1 MSGALPGLTILAL
14 LLCQSPA
21 AVAGPFGP
29 SLDADGATGKELLG
43 YLDHESY
50 KIRIEALDE
59 LADRKLI
66 QAVDRIVVLAKS
78 DEHYKVRLAAL
89 EALDDLESSWLVP
102 TAEHLVVEDPVE
114 GNREEALEV
123 LEDHG
128 EGSRTAMV
136 LGKVVAADHVSDMRE
151 SAAKL
156 LREKKWQGAEEQL
169 ARAALRDGDSDVR
182 RECRR
187 ALAVLG
193 GEKYRPV
200 LHRVLLDEPSNKYRL
215 EVAELIED
223 APIGADRQAL
233 IDALDDPYGKVAIAA
248 AKALVKLKD
257 SSVVKILR
265 DKAMETT
272 DRNVASEFN
281 EAAEELGG

>member
-1 MSGALPGLTILAL
+1 MLP
-14 LLCQSPA
+14 
-21 AVAGPFGP
+21 
-29 SLDADGATGKELLG
+29 
-43 YLDHESY
+43 
-50 KIRIEALDE
+50 
-59 LADRKLI
+59 
-66 QAVDRIVVLAKS
+66 
-78 DEHYKVRLAAL
+78 
-89 EALDDLESSWLVP
+89 SSC
-102 TAEHLVVEDPVE
+102 A
-114 GNREEALEV
+114 R
-123 LEDHG
+123 
-128 EGSRTAMV
+128 
-136 LGKVVAADHVSDMRE
+136 
-151 SAAKL
+151 
-156 LREKKWQGAEEQL
+156 KKWQGAEEQL